1 MIPRYTR
8 PDMGRIWSDENRF
21 RTWLAVEVAA
31 TETLAEAGLVPKD
44 AAEAIRER
52 ADFSVDRIQE
62 IEAEVRHDVI
72 AFTTAVAEIVGP
84 QARWFHYGLTSNDV
98 VDTAQ
103 ALLIGQASAI
113 IADDLQRLSDVLKRR
128 AWEFKDTP
136 MVGRTH
142 GVHAEPITFGF
153 KLANWYSEVQRDIAR
168 FRAATEDLRVGKF
181 SGAVGTF
188 AHLSPELEEKI
199 CARLGLK
206 AAAVS
211 SQVIQRD
218 RHAAYLATLAVI
230 ASTLDKIAT
239 EIRHLQR
246 TEVREA
252 EEYFSEKQK
261 GSSAMP
267 HKRNPVTSEQISGL
281 ARVVRANA
289 QAGFENVALWHERD
303 ISHSSVERIIIPD
316 STTLVD
322 YLLQKTT
329 SLVET
334 MFVYPERMK
343 ANLESTGGLVFSGQL
358 LLDLVEHG
366 VSREDAYRM
375 VQSHA
380 MRAWKEGLNFH
391 DLVLKDKNITGRVPR
406 QRIEH
411 AFDLKRQLRN
421 VDKIFARVFPGSQG
435 AAREGKT
442 TARRKRGK

>member
-1 MIPRYTR
+1 LIPRYTR

-31 TETLAEAGLVPKD
+31 TETLAQAGIVPKD
-44 AAEAIRER
+44 AARAIRER
-52 ADFSVDRIQE
+52 AGFSLERIFE

-84 QARWFHYGLTSNDV
+84 HARWFHYGLTSNDV

-103 ALLIGQASAI
+103 ALLIGQASTI
-113 IADDLQRLSDVLKRR
+113 ISDDLRRLSEVLERR

-142 GVHAEPITFGF
+142 GIHAEPITFGF
-153 KLANWYSEVQRDIAR
+153 KLANWYSEVERDIAR
-168 FRAATEDLRVGKF
+168 FNQAAEDMRVGKF
-181 SGAVGTF
+181 SGAVGTL
-188 AHLSPELEEKI
+188 AYLSPELEEEI
-199 CARLGLK
+199 CKRLGLR

-230 ASTLDKIAT
+230 ACTLDKIAT
-239 EIRHLQR
+239 ELRHLQR

-252 EEYFSEKQK
+252 EEFFSERQK

-267 HKRNPVTSEQISGL
+267 HKRNPVTLEQISGL
-281 ARVVRANA
+281 ARVVRSNA

-303 ISHSSVERIIIPD
+303 ISHSSVERIIVPD
-316 STTLVD
+316 STSLVD
-322 YLLQKTT
+322 YMLQKTT
-329 SLVET
+329 NLIDT

-343 ANLESTGGLVFSGQL
+343 INLESTGGLIFSGQL

-375 VQSHA
+375 VQNHA
-380 MRAWKEGLNFH
+380 MQAWKEGLNFRE
-391 DLVLKDKNITGRVPR
+391 LVLNDKSITSRVPR
-406 QRIEH
+406 QQIER

-421 VDKIFARVFPGSQG
+421 IDKIFARVFGKPTPKPKSQH
-435 AAREGKT
+435 K
-442 TARRKRGK
+442 RRGQPHS

>member
-1 MIPRYTR
+1 
-8 PDMGRIWSDENRF
+8 MGRIWSDENRF

-44 AAEAIRER
+44 AAKAIRER

-230 ASTLDKIAT
+230 ACTLDKIAT

-281 ARVVRANA
+281 ARVVRSNA

-329 SLVET
+329 NLVET

-391 DLVLKDKNITGRVPR
+391 HLVLKDKNITSRVPR

-421 VDKIFARVFPGSQG
+421 IDKIFARVFPGSQG
-435 AAREGKT
+435 AAREAKT
-442 TARRKRGK
+442 TARKKRGK